1 DRGGRHPM
9 NARRRGGLGPSNAAA
24 APRAFLLIAVAVV
37 IGLVLLWKGLDSTPG
52 TVAPAEAPVVA
63 EKSTDESPVDQGSD
77 TSADETS
84 AAAVDTSS
92 DQPATTEAPAPTT
105 TEDPFPKPTYA
116 PNEVKVLVANG
127 SGVSGAAGKVT
138 DMLTPLG
145 WAMESPANADK
156 SSISGIYY
164 KTGYAHNARLIQ
176 DHFGE
181 DPSILS
187 QFPSGGLAV
196 PDRSLDRVENA
207 HIVIILGSDLA
218 IQGG

>member
-1 DRGGRHPM
+1 M

-52 TVAPAEAPVVA
+52 TVAPAGSPVVA
-63 EKSTDESPVDQGSD
+63 ESSTDESPGDQGND

-84 AAAVDTSS
+84 AAGEDTSS

-105 TEDPFPKPTYA
+105 TEDPFPEPTYA

-138 DMLTPLG
+138 DMLSPLG

-156 SSISGIYY
+156 TSISGIYY

-187 QFPSGGLAV
+187 QFPTGSLAV
-196 PDRSLDRVENA
+196 PDSSLDRVDNA
-207 HIVIILGSDLA
+207 DIVIILGSDLA

>member
-1 DRGGRHPM
+1 M

-24 APRAFLLIAVAVV
+24 APRAFLLIAVAIV

-52 TVAPAEAPVVA
+52 TVAPAGAPVVV
-63 EKSTDESPVDQGSD
+63 ESPIDESANDLGSG
-77 TSADETS
+77 TLVDETRV
-84 AAAVDTSS
+84 AGGDTSS
-92 DQPATTEAPAPTT
+92 DQSATTEAPAPTT
-105 TEDPFPKPTYA
+105 TEDLFPEPTFA

-145 WAMESPANADK
+145 WAMESPANANK
-156 SSISGIYY
+156 TSISGIYY

-187 QFPSGGLAV
+187 QFPTGGLAM
-196 PDRSLDRVENA
+196 PDASLDRVDNA
-207 HIVIILGSDLA
+207 DIVIILGSDLA

>member
-1 DRGGRHPM
+1 M

-24 APRAFLLIAVAVV
+24 APRAFLLIAIAVV

-52 TVAPAEAPVVA
+52 TVAPADVSAVA
-63 EKSTDESPVDQGSD
+63 EQ
-77 TSADETS
+77 SADEPTPTTEAP
-84 AAAVDTSS
+84 AASGDARVDE
-92 DQPATTEAPAPTT
+92 PAPTTEAPAPTT
-105 TEDPFPKPTYA
+105 TEDLFPEPTYA

-138 DMLTPLG
+138 DMLSPLG

-156 SSISGIYY
+156 TSASGIYY

-187 QFPSGGLAV
+187 QFPASGLSV
-196 PDRSLDRVENA
+196 PDSSLDRVDNA
-207 HIVIILGSDLA
+207 DIVIILGSDLA

>member
-1 DRGGRHPM
+1 M

-63 EKSTDESPVDQGSD
+63 EKSTDESSVDQGSD

>member
-1 DRGGRHPM
+1 M

-105 TEDPFPKPTYA
+105 TEDPFPEPTYA

-138 DMLTPLG
+138 DMLSPLG

-164 KTGYAHNARLIQ
+164 KTGYAHNARRIQ

-181 DPSILS
+181 DPSSLS
-187 QFPSGGLAV
+187 QFPAGGLAV

>member
-1 DRGGRHPM
+1 M
-9 NARRRGGLGPSNAAA
+9 SARPRGGLGPSNAAA

-37 IGLVLLWKGLDSTPG
+37 IGLVLLWKGIDSTPG
-52 TVAPAEAPVVA
+52 TVAPAGAPAVA
-63 EKSTDESPVDQGSD
+63 EPSTDESSTDQGSD
-77 TSADETS
+77 TPVDETS
-84 AAAVDTSS
+84 SGAGDTSS

-105 TEDPFPKPTYA
+105 TEDSFPEPTYA

-138 DMLTPLG
+138 DMLSPLG

-156 SSISGIYY
+156 TSISGIYY

-181 DPSILS
+181 DPNILS
-187 QFPSGGLAV
+187 QFPTGGLAV
-196 PDRSLDRVENA
+196 PGSSLDRVDNA
-207 HIVIILGSDLA
+207 DIVIILGSDRA